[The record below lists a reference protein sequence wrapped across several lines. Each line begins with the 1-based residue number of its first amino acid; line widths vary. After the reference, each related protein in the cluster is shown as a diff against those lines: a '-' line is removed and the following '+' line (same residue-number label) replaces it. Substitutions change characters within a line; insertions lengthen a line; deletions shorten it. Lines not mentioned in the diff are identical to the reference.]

1 MRKLLIAALFV
12 ASPCYSQSINTTSQS
27 TGSVTNQAVQV
38 VPSRQFS
45 YSVGPS
51 IQCQGATLNIS
62 PFLSKTFSFG
72 TPYEPYYEKP
82 IYDTSD
88 NFGLTDA
95 DGNDIGDGVPDN
107 PRILYHETVRTGMQ
121 QSNTALNGGITATF
135 SIPLDRKAVKMCH
148 ATMEKQNELYEASLA
163 AKRLNYEMS
172 RAKTCHALLKDG
184 IIFVGELSKIC
195 ADIQLINPPGVLP
208 SHNHT
213 IPISSSSKEVVP
225 SSPDKN

>member
-72 TPYEPYYEKP
+72 TPYEPSFQKP

-95 DGNDIGDGVPDN
+95 DGLDIGDGIPDN
-107 PRILYHETVRTGMQ
+107 PGRVLYYETVRTGMQ

-135 SIPLDRKAVKMCH
+135 SIPLDRRAVNMCH
-148 ATMEKQNELYEASLA
+148 ESMAKQNELYEASLA

-184 IIFVGELSKIC
+184 IVFVGELSKIC
-195 ADIQLINPPGVLP
+195 ADIKLINPPGVLP
-208 SHNHT
+208 SHNHK
-213 IPISSSSKEVVP
+213 IPTSKEVVP